1 MSFAPNFPKH
11 EFEASQTA
19 TRRSIDNSIPAD
31 LIPQVKKLSWWLQ
44 ELRNKI
50 NRIHRRERYAR
61 ELPIIITSG
70 YRCPDLN
77 TAIGG
82 SKTSQH
88 MRGQAV
94 DIYVPGMSSRQ
105 LVEFI
110 AQHMTGFD
118 QMIEEFG
125 RWTHVSISD
134 EPRGEVL
141 VARKSGKGVSYSP
154 LKPDNK

>member
-1 MSFAPNFPKH
+1 MTFAPNFPKR

-19 TRRSIDNSIPAD
+19 VRKGIDNSIPAD
-31 LIPQVKKLSWWLQ
+31 LLPQVEKLSWWLQ

-50 NRIHRRERYAR
+50 NRVHRSELRSR
-61 ELPIIITSG
+61 ELPVVITSG
-70 YRCPDLN
+70 YRCPELN
-77 TAIGG
+77 SAIGG

-94 DIYVPGMSSRQ
+94 DIHVPGMSARQ
-105 LVEFI
+105 LVDFI
-110 AQHMTGFD
+110 AKHMTGYD

-141 VARKSGKGVSYSP
+141 VARKSSKGVSYSP
-154 LKPDNK
+154 LKLDNK